1 MTELSAKMLVAA
13 IYPFLFSFLGFL
25 QSRGFDIE
33 LMYWG
38 AVGQGV
44 SILIQYSDER
54 RKALASRSAVDWIL
68 WVLNIVKAGFLAM
81 FFGQLVVDQG
91 WLSSVHLAAIFIGLL
106 ADMALPLYEIIG
118 KWVKNKIDK

>member
-1 MTELSAKMLVAA
+1 MTELSAKILVAA
-13 IYPFLFSFLGFL
+13 IYPFLFSLLGFL

-81 FFGQLVVDQG
+81 FFAQLIVDEG
-91 WLSSVHLAAIFIGLL
+91 GLSSVHLAAIFIGLL
-106 ADMALPLYEIIG
+106 ADMALPLYEVIG
-118 KWVKNKIDK
+118 KWIKNKIDK

>member
-1 MTELSAKMLVAA
+1 MTELSAKMIVAA

-54 RKALASRSAVDWIL
+54 RKVMESRKALDWIL

-81 FFGQLVVDQG
+81 FFAQLVVDKG
-91 WLSSVHLAAIFIGLL
+91 WLSSVHLAAIFVGLL
-106 ADMALPLYEIIG
+106 ADMALPMYEVLKSWIER
-118 KWVKNKIDK
+118 KFK